1 MVQCKKCKLFLSM
14 NKDDV
19 IKCKGEC
26 DGVFHK
32 KCARN
37 NNKQLALKEMCEEC
51 CKNERSTP
59 QNKDT
64 ISSCKINVNP
74 CETSGE
80 KILEEV
86 NKKLEVIYNM
96 EKKLTELTETV
107 DFYAEMYQEM
117 SDFKKAAEKKIASL
131 EQKNVFLE
139 KYNRALEERVEEL
152 EMNEKEK
159 CLEICGLENIPN
171 ENTKQ
176 VVQEVAKLLQVNPE
190 DIEDAERV
198 GKEKDGDQRPR
209 IIKVKLRTK
218 NARFNWM
225 AAKKEHI
232 VTNRKLHS
240 NGSEK
245 RIYINEDL
253 PKPKRQLLWLTRNKL
268 KEKGFQYIWV
278 QNFNILAKKS
288 NDENKIYR
296 ITTES
301 DLEKF

>member
-19 IKCKGEC
+19 IKCKGDC

-32 KCARN
+32 KCVR
-37 NNKQLALKEMCEEC
+37 NNKQLALKEICEEC
-51 CKNERSTP
+51 LKNERSPP

-64 ISSCKINVNP
+64 NSSSKITVNP

-96 EKKLTELTETV
+96 EKKLTELTDTV

-117 SDFKKAAEKKIASL
+117 SNFKEAAEKKIKSL

-152 EMNEKEK
+152 EMKEKEK

-218 NARFNWM
+218 NARIKWM
-225 AAKKEHI
+225 AAKKEHT
-232 VTNRKLHS
+232 VTNSKLHS
-240 NGSEK
+240 NGSDK

-253 PKPKRQLLWLTRNKL
+253 PKQKRQLLWSTRNKL

-278 QNFNILAKKS
+278 QNFNILAKKN
-288 NDENKIYR
+288 NDETKIYK